1 MLSRLIYGARI
12 SLVVGFV
19 AILIAMVIGST
30 IGIVAGYIG
39 GRFDQI
45 VMGLLDVMLS
55 FPTLLLGLMI
65 AAMLGASL
73 ENLIIAIA
81 ITEIAPFARVA
92 RAPTISLKQRDFVEA
107 GRALG
112 FGPVRIMGVHIL
124 PNMISDVVVMSSLW
138 MASAIRTEASL
149 SFIGLG
155 VPPPTPTW
163 GSMIREGFEN
173 ILDAWWLAVFPSL
186 AILAD
191 RARAQPARRRACAT
205 RSIPSCGR
213 SDAHDRRRSRHP
225 EPAHRIPHRR
235 RAGIRPCATCR
246 CRWRRT
252 RRSPSSANPAAA
264 RASPRCRSCACC
276 RRPARASA
284 RGELLF
290 EGRDLAKL
298 SEREMSDIRGN
309 AIAMIFQEP
318 MTSLNPTMTVGEQIA
333 EAITIH
339 RGALAGRGDG
349 RGAAAA
355 EGGQDPV
362 GRKPHR
368 TTIRTSSPAACA
380 SA

>member
-1 MLSRLIYGARI
+1 MAASVTITPARPGGLWLAFANNRLSWLGLALLSVIILVAIFAPLLAPHDPLQQNIITRLEPPSSEFLLGTDSYGRDVLSRLMYGARI

-19 AILIAMVIGST
+19 AILIAMTIGST

-39 GRFDQI
+39 GRFDQL

-155 VPPPTPTW
+155 VPPPTATW

-186 AILAD
+186 AILLTVLALNLLGD
-191 RARAQPARRRACAT
+191 ALRDAIDPKLRA
-205 RSIPSCGR
+205 
-213 SDAHDRRRSRHP
+213 
-225 EPAHRIPHRR
+225 E
-235 RAGIRPCATCR
+235 
-246 CRWRRT
+246 
-252 RRSPSSANPAAA
+252 
-264 RASPRCRSCACC
+264 
-276 RRPARASA
+276 
-284 RGELLF
+284 
-290 EGRDLAKL
+290 
-298 SEREMSDIRGN
+298 
-309 AIAMIFQEP
+309 
-318 MTSLNPTMTVGEQIA
+318 
-333 EAITIH
+333 
-339 RGALAGRGDG
+339 
-349 RGAAAA
+349 
-355 EGGQDPV
+355 
-362 GRKPHR
+362 
-368 TTIRTSSPAACA
+368 
-380 SA
+380 